1 MGSCDGQATTVA
13 VAEIP
18 CRLLDIFRTVEQ
30 ISDMFENRVPGRR
43 NSGQLF
49 TRALE
54 NLDIEFIFEQ
64 LDLMTDTR
72 L

>member
-1 MGSCDGQATTVA
+1 MGSCDSQTAAIA
-13 VAEIP
+13 VAEFP
-18 CRLLDIFRTVEQ
+18 CCLLDIFCTVEQ
-30 ISDMFENRVPGRR
+30 VGDMFENRMPGRR

-49 TRALE
+49 TRAFE
-54 NLDIEFIFEQ
+54 YLDIEFIFKQ